1 MSITDVITEA
11 MVEAIRLRL
20 ENELIEMRD
29 AGLFVIPAANG
40 LVVRNY
46 DGSPSDIIRIPTR
59 MAVRTTLEAAAPLIA
74 GKVLRA
80 LADEMDAREWNHKDD
95 WGVSVIYPNALR
107 KRAENLEVTA

>member
-20 ENELIEMRD
+20 EDELIEMRD
-29 AGLFVIPAANG
+29 AGLFILPAANG

-74 GKVLRA
+74 GK
-80 LADEMDAREWNHKDD
+80 
-95 WGVSVIYPNALR
+95 ALR
-107 KRAENLEVTA
+107 DAADMVAANPLVVSLMGAPHAVAFLRDYADQIEADS